1 MSIRLEELG
10 GMDFSDVAE
19 GGKLPPV
26 HPGEMLREE
35 FMIPLGLSSNAVA
48 IALQVPAPR
57 INDIVRERRGI
68 SADTAVRLARYFSMN
83 AEFWLGLQ
91 ADYDRR
97 IAEEKLA
104 DTLVRIHKYQPLAA

>member
-1 MSIRLEELG
+1 MNIKLGELG

-26 HPGEMLREE
+26 HPGEILREE

-57 INDIVRERRGI
+57 INDTT
-68 SADTAVRLARYFSMN
+68 SAAR
-83 AEFWLGLQ
+83 
-91 ADYDRR
+91 
-97 IAEEKLA
+97 
-104 DTLVRIHKYQPLAA
+104 AAAKEQHN